1 MSAFLHHFSLALPL
15 FVLAFVGYAFGRWG
29 GWAGERA
36 TVLTDF
42 VFRLA
47 LPAMLFHMM
56 SDFSKL
62 PPVDARLLIA
72 FFGSCL
78 IVFLAGR
85 LFSAWY
91 FKLDGTAQSIF
102 GLAGVFSN
110 NVLLGIPIA
119 RATLGDAAIPSVALV
134 LVFNALILWT
144 LATVSVEWSRYGAFS
159 MRAFWKTARSVLT
172 NPVVAS
178 ILSGSLVG
186 ITGIRLP
193 ALIELPL
200 SMVGQIAAPMALLV
214 LGMGLAEYGLRADLR
229 QSLAMTAFKLI
240 AQPLVVW
247 AIAWMLGLPSM
258 ETRAVVLLGSIAT
271 GVNVYIMSRQFGALE
286 GPVAATLIL
295 TTAGAAIT
303 TPLFLTLTG

>member
-15 FVLAFVGYAFGRWG
+15 FVLALVGYAFGRWG
-29 GWAGERA
+29 GWAGQRA
-36 TVLTDF
+36 GVLTDF

-78 IVFLAGR
+78 IVFVAGR
-85 LFSAWY
+85 LFCAWY

-144 LATVSVEWSRYGAFS
+144 LATVSVEWSRHGAFS
-159 MRAFWKTARSVLT
+159 LRTLWKTVRAVLT
-172 NPVVAS
+172 NPVVAA
-178 ILSGSLVG
+178 ILSGSLLG

-193 ALIELPL
+193 ELIDVPL
-200 SMVGQIAAPMALLV
+200 SMVGQIAAPLALLV
-214 LGMGLAEYGLRADLR
+214 LGMGLAEYGWRADLR
-229 QSLAMTAFKLI
+229 QSLTMTAFKLI
-240 AQPLVVW
+240 VQPLVVW
-247 AIAWMLGLPSM
+247 AIAWMLDLPPM
-258 ETRAVVLLGSIAT
+258 ETRAVVLLGSVAT

-303 TPLFLTLTG
+303 TPLFLTLTA